1 MNDYWSTNYN
11 GEPFILFN
19 TPHLIA
25 IAIVTLACL
34 AMFFWRSPQESSK
47 RLFRYGLAAVLIAN
61 EILWHVWNYSNGI
74 WSVQT
79 MLPLH
84 LCSVLVFLSAIML
97 VTKNVALYEV
107 CYFMGISGATQA
119 ILTPDA
125 GAFGYPHVRF
135 FQVFISHGS
144 IVLAAI
150 YMTVV
155 EGFRPYLR
163 STLRVFLLLVAY
175 AGLVGLVNGAVG
187 SNYLFIARKPDTA
200 SLIDVL
206 APWPWYVFELGLIAL
221 VMIYVLYIPFA
232 IKDWRASRTVEFTP
246 SGS

>member
-1 MNDYWSTNYN
+1 MNDYWSTNYS
-11 GEPFILFN
+11 GEPFVLFG

-25 IAIVTLACL
+25 MAIIAVACL
-34 AMFFWRSPQESSK
+34 SMFFWRNPQERSK
-47 RLFRYGLAAVLIAN
+47 RLFRYGVAAVLILN
-61 EILWHVWNYSNGI
+61 ELLWHVWNYSNGI
-74 WSVQT
+74 WTLQT

-84 LCSVLVFLSAIML
+84 LCSVLVFLSAVML
-97 VTKNVALYEV
+97 VTKNVTLYEV
-107 CYFMGISGATQA
+107 CYFLGIAGATQA
-119 ILTPDA
+119 VLTPDA
-125 GAFGYPHVRF
+125 GDFGFPHVRF

-155 EGFRPYLR
+155 EGYRPYLR
-163 STLRVFLLLVAY
+163 SMLRVLVLLVGY
-175 AGLVGLVNGAVG
+175 ACIVGLVNAFVG

-206 APWPWYVFELGLIAL
+206 APWPWYVLELGGIAVL
-221 VMIYVLYIPFA
+221 MFFILYIPFG
-232 IKDWRASRTVEFTP
+232 IKDWRSSRVVQFTT